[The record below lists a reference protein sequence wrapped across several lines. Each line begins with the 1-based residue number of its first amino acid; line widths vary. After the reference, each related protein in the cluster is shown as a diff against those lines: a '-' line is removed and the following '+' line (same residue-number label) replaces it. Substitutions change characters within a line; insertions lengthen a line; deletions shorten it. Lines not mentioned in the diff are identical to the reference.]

1 LRIFHLITMDPLTL
15 TLFLI
20 FGLLLVY
27 HFVWKSM
34 THFQQLDLLHESP
47 VPILGNMAPSLFRR
61 ISLFEHL
68 QHLYSRFSQVKY
80 FGFYNFATPVI
91 VIRDTELI
99 TSIAV
104 KNFDHFC
111 DHRGFVD
118 KELDP
123 LIGKNLFALRGDHW
137 REMRKLLSP
146 VFTSSKMKTMF
157 HLMDDCA
164 NSFTDYIA
172 KDSKQGQVFNL
183 KEIFGRYTNDV
194 VATCSFGISV
204 DSMKNPQNE
213 FYTFAKETMNFMS
226 NLSLKFIMGKNF
238 PTLSKLLSI
247 RLFSENARR
256 YFQRVIADTVRARKE
271 KTTTTATDV
280 TIIKC
285 QRFFV
290 TIPSS
295 DVFQLIINLTNIL
308 SHYYKHL
315 PCLSGIYRPDMI
327 QLMMEAKDK
336 DGNALTIEEMTCE
349 AFIFFLA
356 GFDSVSTLIC
366 FLAHEIAA
374 NPDVQAKLRIE
385 IEEVLRKTDGK
396 PTYESIKEMSYM
408 DAVINETLRLYSLA
422 AFLDRVCVKEFE
434 LPPAT
439 SGAKPVKVKPGD
451 VIWFPLFAIQRD
463 PKYFFEPNKF
473 DPDRFLNGEIPQSV
487 HIPFGLG
494 PRVCIGNRFALL
506 KCKMVLFYLLW
517 RCELEPCDKTQI
529 PIKFSTQSFILFP
542 QNGFWL
548 NFRARYV
555 QSNSE

>member
-1 LRIFHLITMDPLTL
+1 MDPLTL

-271 KTTTTATDV
+271 K
-280 TIIKC
+280 
-285 QRFFV
+285 
-290 TIPSS
+290 
-295 DVFQLIINLTNIL
+295 
-308 SHYYKHL
+308 
-315 PCLSGIYRPDMI
+315 GIYRPDMI